1 MAEILLNDIEEEKDI
16 IGEPLKLNVY
26 DLTHMNGYMYWF
38 GLGVYH
44 SAIEAYGTEYAYGA
58 HDYPTSGVFEVEPRQ
73 CPGFKFR
80 KSLTLGTIWMGPDK
94 FREFV
99 EEIACEY
106 SGDTYHLLFK
116 NCNNFCDDV
125 CMRLIGS
132 HLPRWIN
139 RLAKIGTL
147 CRCFIPDALQPDGLK
162 VPDYETCDDSD
173 AKGTECMFHCL
184 ATVAPKRKHLVI
196 LAAFFR
202 PSLSNAIMDGKVPHY
217 SRNMSRDKRISFD
230 QGFMYYV
237 DEGKTISDR

>member
-1 MAEILLNDIEEEKDI
+1 MSKFDYLYWV
-16 IGEPLKLNVY
+16 LKVVCVVSL
-26 DLTHMNGYMYWF
+26 
-38 GLGVYH
+38 
-44 SAIEAYGTEYAYGA
+44 AAAYGTEYAYGA

-139 RLAKIGTL
+139 RLAKIGLLPDQYQSDL
-147 CRCFIPDALQPDGLK
+147 CHGWHVHDLK
-162 VPDYETCDDSD
+162 C
-173 AKGTECMFHCL
+173 
-184 ATVAPKRKHLVI
+184 VAVYLDI
-196 LAAFFR
+196 
-202 PSLSNAIMDGKVPHY
+202 
-217 SRNMSRDKRISFD
+217 
-230 QGFMYYV
+230 
-237 DEGKTISDR
+237 